1 MVKTLPEE
9 VKTAFRKKGILAD
22 EALLFLKTD
31 MGREEMY
38 CDVYTLVTEE
48 GIAALF
54 CLDVLKEKKGASL
67 FSPQKSEP
75 ALREL
80 DYLYI
85 PLEEIKEIKC
95 EELISTLRIV
105 LKRTDGGEEVL
116 FFATAAC
123 RKRVFS
129 FLERFDA
136 WRESGE
142 LPKEKRERGGVC
154 PKCHRPYDDPE
165 KKICNHC
172 VSKIGLVRKLLP
184 FFVRY
189 RLQMALIFLT
199 VLLSSAIGVITP
211 YLNSKVLYDEVLTPG
226 GSRYGQVLGLVI
238 SMALAGLLRAF
249 ISTVNGI
256 ISAKVTAFV
265 SCDLKKTIFSSFERL
280 SYSFFTSRHTG
291 RLITQINSDAE
302 TLYWFFC
309 DGVPYFLTN
318 LIQMIGIAIVMFSI
332 HLPLTILILVPIP
345 LMFSGYFLA
354 LRLFRRLH
362 AENHAHRS
370 RFNGILSD
378 VLGGMRI
385 VKAFSREEQEIARF
399 DDKSRRLSASKL
411 EIDVKNHTIF
421 PLLNLGIRLS
431 TYLVWGFGGYFV
443 LKEIADPGSGI
454 SYGVLNLF
462 VSYLSMLYTPLNFFA
477 NFLNHMANGMNALQ
491 RLFSIMDAEPD
502 VVEKEGA
509 VTLPRVRGEVVFD
522 HVNFSYAPGKK
533 TIQDVSF
540 RVEAGKSLG
549 IVGHTGAGKSTLA
562 NLLTRLYDVESGS
575 ISIDGVDLRDMT
587 IRTLRDHVAIVSQE
601 TYLFRGSIMDNIRYA
616 SPSATA
622 EEVFAASKA
631 AGCHDFI
638 MSFPDGYDTLVGA
651 DKKSLS
657 GGEKQRISIARA
669 ILKDPAI
676 LILDEATAAM
686 DTKTERKIQNA
697 LRVISKD
704 RTTITIAHRLST
716 LRDADHL
723 IVIEEGK
730 MVETGTHDELLE
742 RDGVYKKLYT
752 LQMEALKTIGIEE

>member
-1 MVKTLPEE
+1 MKIKLPEE
-9 VKTAFRKKGILAD
+9 VAAAFRKKGILTD

-31 MGREEMY
+31 IGREELY
-38 CDVYTLVTEE
+38 CDAYTLVTEE
-48 GIAALF
+48 GIATLF
-54 CLDVLKEKKGASL
+54 YLEVLKEKKGASL
-67 FSPQKSEP
+67 FSPRKSEA

-80 DYLYI
+80 EYRFL
-85 PLEEIKEIKC
+85 PLEEVQSLKC
-95 EELISTLRIV
+95 EELLSVLRLIV
-105 LKRTDGGEEVL
+105 TRSDGQEEVL
-116 FFATAAC
+116 FYTTAAC
-123 RKRVFS
+123 RKKLFS
-129 FLERFDA
+129 FIERFDA
-136 WRESGE
+136 WRETGE
-142 LPKEKRERGGVC
+142 LPKEKRDRGGVC

-165 KKICNHC
+165 KKICSHC
-172 VSKIGLVRKLLP
+172 VSKMGLVRKLLP

-189 RLQMALIFLT
+189 RKQMALVFLT
-199 VLLSSAIGVITP
+199 VLFSSALSVVTP
-211 YLNSKVLYDEVLTPG
+211 YLNSKVLYDEVLSPG
-226 GSRYGQVLGLVI
+226 SPRYGAVLGLVLSI
-238 SMALAGLLRAF
+238 AFAGLLRALVT
-249 ISTVNGI
+249 TVNGI
-256 ISAKVTAFV
+256 ISAKVSAHV

-318 LIQMIGIAIVMFSI
+318 LIQMVGITVVMFSI
-332 HLPLTILILVPIP
+332 HVPLTLLILIPIP

-354 LRLFRRLH
+354 LRMFRRLH

-385 VKAFSREEQEIARF
+385 VKAFSREQQEIARF

-431 TYLVWGFGGYFV
+431 TYLVWGFGGFFV
-443 LKEIADPGSGI
+443 LKELANPGSGI

-462 VSYLSMLYTPLNFFA
+462 VSYLAMLYTPLNFFA
-477 NFLNHMANGMNALQ
+477 NFLSHMANGMNALQ

-502 VVEKEGA
+502 VVEKKNA
-509 VTLPRVRGEVVFD
+509 VSLPRVRGEVVFD
-522 HVNFSYAPGKK
+522 HVNFSYTPGKK

-540 RVEAGKSLG
+540 RVEAGKALG

-575 ISIDGVDLRDMT
+575 VSIDGVNLKDMT
-587 IRTLRDHVAIVSQE
+587 IKTLRDNVAIVSQE

-616 SPSATA
+616 SPNATE
-622 EEVFAASKA
+622 EEVLAASKA

-638 MSFPDGYDTLVGA
+638 MSFPDGYDTLVGS

-686 DTKTERKIQNA
+686 DTKTERKIQEA
-697 LRVISKD
+697 LRVISQN

-723 IVIEEGK
+723 IVIEDGK
-730 MVETGTHDELLE
+730 MVETGTHEELLQ